1 MPTYVWKGK
10 NRYGDTV
17 GGERVAAS
25 KEELGRMLQK
35 DQITVLSIGA
45 AKGGFSIPFLKRE
58 KVRMKDLAVYS
69 RQLSVLIDAELPLIQ
84 SLGILEEQQKNTYF
98 KNVIKTVKDDVEA
111 GSTLNQAKRKHPKAF
126 DDLYCNLIASGE
138 QSGSLDIMLRRL
150 SEFIEKNVKLRSKV
164 KQAMIYPVGILIFA
178 IVVTI
183 FMLWKV
189 IPVFATIFRDLG
201 AELPWLTAM
210 IVALSEF
217 VQKYIFLIFAGLDRR
232 LLRLPLLP
240 EHQAGALVDRP
251 APPEDAPVRQSPLQ
265 GGHDPGHP
273 DAGDPHLRRRAHA
286 RSHEDHLDDGR
297 ERHHREPAHRGPQA
311 RLRRQDHGRVLQA
324 GRQVPDDDAP
334 DDQRRRGHGHAR
346 RDAEQAG
353 QLLRRGGRRHRGLP
367 PLDPRAH
374 HAHLRRRHR
383 RRPGRLDVPADLQPD
398 AAVLELK
405 RGTREHEDG
414 ERGGKTE
421 RLPLQHLP
429 PRRADLPPR
438 LGHHHPA
445 VLPRVPG
452 QPALLLPHPRGLR
465 LLRRLLRPL
474 RRGPAA
480 RRPGLPPGRLRPAAH
495 HRLRLHLR
503 RPRLVDVL
511 PVSLPDHRRE
521 PGHLRPGRIPGGV
534 PVGHPLRRPGRRPLL
549 RVHPRLPAR
558 STRSSRRWARC
569 WSRCSSPGASSSSSP
584 R

>member
-178 IVVTI
+178 ITVTI

-210 IVALSEF
+210 IVALSDF
-217 VQKYIFLIFAGLDRR
+217 VTKYILLMFAGMIALFFAFRYYRSTKPGRWSTDR
-232 LLRLPLLP
+232 LLLKMPLFGNLLYKV
-240 EHQAGALVDRP
+240 AMT
-251 APPEDAPVRQSPLQ
+251 
-265 GGHDPGHP
+265 
-273 DAGDPHLRRRAHA
+273 
-286 RSHEDHLDDGR
+286 
-297 ERHHREPAHRGPQA
+297 
-311 RLRRQDHGRVLQA
+311 RV
-324 GRQVPDDDAP
+324 
-334 DDQRRRGHGHAR
+334 
-346 RDAEQAG
+346 
-353 QLLRRGGRRHRGLP
+353 
-367 PLDPRAH
+367 
-374 HAHLRRRHR
+374 
-383 RRPGRLDVPADLQPD
+383 
-398 AAVLELK
+398 
-405 RGTREHEDG
+405 TR
-414 ERGGKTE
+414 T
-421 RLPLQHLP
+421 LATLI
-429 PRRADLPPR
+429 
-438 LGHHHPA
+438 
-445 VLPRVPG
+445 
-452 QPALLLPHPRGLR
+452 
-465 LLRRLLRPL
+465 
-474 RRGPAA
+474 
-480 RRPGLPPGRLRPAAH
+480 
-495 HRLRLHLR
+495 
-503 RPRLVDVL
+503 
-511 PVSLPDHRRE
+511 S
-521 PGHLRPGRIPGGV
+521 GGV
-534 PVGHPLRRPGRRPLL
+534 PMLEAMKITSTTAGNVVIESQLIEARKLISEGKTMAESFKQAGKFPTMMLQMINVGEATGTLDEMLNKLANFYDEEVDVTVASLL
-549 RVHPRLPAR
+549 SILEPIMLIFIGGLVGGLVISMYLPIF
-558 STRSSRRWARC
+558 SLMQQF
-569 WSRCSSPGASSSSSP
+569 
-584 R
+584 